1 MRVRVRSSTCC
12 MPRVLFAERAEW
24 VSGTIRSCWPA
35 RETAQVRCAS
45 DVTGDFP
52 ARVAGEL
59 HTLAHVG
66 NPSKVSAVC
75 DAQGDD
81 KAARIARWK
90 GRTGKLSTAALA
102 VKGKKKKASLQV
114 HSPVFGHRSIS

>member
-1 MRVRVRSSTCC
+1 MRARMRGITCC
-12 MPRVLFAERAEW
+12 APHVPFAERTERAPGTTR
-24 VSGTIRSCWPA
+24 SGGPA
-35 RETAQVRCAS
+35 QQAVQVPWAS

-59 HTLAHVG
+59 HTLACVG
-66 NPSKVSAVC
+66 NPSKASAVC

-81 KAARIARWK
+81 KAARIARRK

-102 VKGKKKKASLQV
+102 VQEKKKSLAPSTQPDV
-114 HSPVFGHRSIS
+114 WA